1 MSHRCAFGCDQGS
14 FVRLC
19 AVRML
24 RGMGRPP
31 VTLTHAE
38 VIAALD
44 ALDATEAPSSP
55 SIALAKPVKALNHA
69 TAHEPTTEAERLLS
83 AAGWKRSKRK
93 GYWCDPASEDDYPE
107 WRAVQVARGDMSRE
121 GSTA

>member
-19 AVRML
+19 AMRML
-24 RGMGRPP
+24 RGMERPP

-44 ALDATEAPSSP
+44 AMEKHSSSP
-55 SIALAKPVKALNHA
+55 SIALARPVKALSHA
-69 TAHEPTTEAERLLS
+69 PAHEATTEAERVLS
-83 AAGWKRSKRK
+83 AAGWTRSKRK
-93 GYWCDPASEDDYPE
+93 GYWRDPSSEDDYPE
-107 WRAVQVARGDMSRE
+107 WRALQVARRDASIDERG
-121 GSTA
+121 AA

>member
-19 AVRML
+19 AMRML
-24 RGMGRPP
+24 RGMERPP

-44 ALDATEAPSSP
+44 AMEKPPSSP
-55 SIALAKPVKALNHA
+55 SIALARPVKALSHA
-69 TAHEPTTEAERLLS
+69 PAHEATTEAERVLS
-83 AAGWKRSKRK
+83 AAGWTRSERK
-93 GYWCDPASEDDYPE
+93 GYWRDPASEDDYPE
-107 WRAVQVARGDMSRE
+107 WRAVQVARRDASIDERG
-121 GSTA
+121 AA